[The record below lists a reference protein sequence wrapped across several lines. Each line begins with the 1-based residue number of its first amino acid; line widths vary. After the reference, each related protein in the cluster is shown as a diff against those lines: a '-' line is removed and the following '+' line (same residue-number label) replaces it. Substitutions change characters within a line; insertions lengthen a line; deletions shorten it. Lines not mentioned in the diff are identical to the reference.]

1 MVDIF
6 DPNQYKEVKVELNQN
21 SLSKGDEVN
30 LNAKD
35 PALKS
40 LHIGVGWDLNAFDT
54 DPLDL
59 DISCFMLNRQGKTR
73 VNEDFIFYN
82 NVTGSD
88 ECVLHGGDNR
98 TGAADGDDE
107 GMTVHLQKVH
117 FDIIQLMFV
126 LSIYKGE
133 ERGQSLSKMRNGYFR
148 LVNHETNIEIA
159 RYELTEDSTDRKETA
174 MLVGVLNREGPK
186 WHFVAMGECVDGGL
200 HGVAERYD
208 IIVSSS

>member
-6 DPNQYKEVKVELNQN
+6 DPNQYKEVKIELNQN
-21 SLSKGDEVN
+21 ALKKGDEVN
-30 LNAKD
+30 LMAKD
-35 PALKS
+35 QTLKR

-59 DISCFMLNRQGKTR
+59 DISCFMLNRLGKTR

-82 NVTGSD
+82 NIKGTD
-88 ECVLHGGDNR
+88 EAVIHGGDSR

-107 GMTVHLQKVH
+107 AITVNLEKVH

-133 ERGQSLSKMRNGYFR
+133 ERGQSLAKMRNAYFR
-148 LVNHETNIEIA
+148 LVNFDTNIEIA
-159 RYELTEDSTDRKETA
+159 RYELAQDSADRKETA

-186 WHFVAMGECVDGGL
+186 WHFVAMGECVEGGL
-200 HGVAERYD
+200 RVVAENYD
-208 IIVSSS
+208 IIVGSS

>member
-6 DPNQYKEVKVELNQN
+6 DPNQYKEVKIELNQN
-21 SLSKGDEVN
+21 SLKKGDEIN
-30 LNAKD
+30 MMAKD
-35 PALKS
+35 QTLKS

-73 VNEDFIFYN
+73 VNEDFVFYN
-82 NVTGSD
+82 NAVGSD
-88 ECVLHGGDNR
+88 QAILHGGDNR

-107 GMTVHLQKVH
+107 SIAIHLEKVH

-133 ERGQSLSKMRNGYFR
+133 ERGQSLSKMRNAYFR
-148 LVNHETNIEIA
+148 LVNLETNIEIA
-159 RYELTEDSTDRKETA
+159 RYELANDAADRKETA

-186 WHFVAMGECVDGGL
+186 WHFVAMGECVEGGL
-200 HGVAERYD
+200 RVVAENYD
-208 IIVSSS
+208 IIVGSS

>member
-6 DPNQYKEVKVELNQN
+6 DPNVDKEVKIELNQN
-21 SLSKGDEVN
+21 ALNRGDEIN

-35 PALKS
+35 PTLKS
-40 LHIGVGWDLNAFDT
+40 LQIGVGWDLNAFDT

-82 NVTGSD
+82 NFEGTD
-88 ECVLHGGDNR
+88 KAVLHDGDNR

-107 GMTVHLQKVH
+107 SMTVILNNIH
-117 FDIIQLMFV
+117 FDIVQVMFV

-133 ERGQSLSKMRNGYFR
+133 EKGQSLSKVRNGYFR
-148 LVNHETNIEIA
+148 LVNRDTNIEIA
-159 RYELTEDSTDRKETA
+159 RYDLEKDVDERKETA

-186 WHFVAMGECVDGGL
+186 WHFVALGECVDGGL
-200 HGVAERYD
+200 RTIAEGYD
-208 IIVSSS
+208 IIVSTS

>member
-6 DPNQYKEVKVELNQN
+6 DPSQYKEVKIELNQN
-21 SLSKGDEVN
+21 SLKKGDEIN
-30 LNAKD
+30 MMAKD
-35 PALKS
+35 QTLKS

-59 DISCFMLNRQGKTR
+59 DISCFMLNRQSKTR
-73 VNEDFIFYN
+73 VNEDFVFYN
-82 NVTGSD
+82 NAVGSD
-88 ECVLHGGDNR
+88 QSILHGGDNR

-107 GMTVHLQKVH
+107 SIVVHLEKVH

-133 ERGQSLSKMRNGYFR
+133 ERGQSLAKMRNAYFR
-148 LVNHETNIEIA
+148 LVNLDTNIEIA
-159 RYELTEDSTDRKETA
+159 RYELANEAADRKETA

-186 WHFVAMGECVDGGL
+186 WHFIAMGECVEGGL
-200 HGVAERYD
+200 RTIAEGYD
-208 IIVSSS
+208 IIVGSS

>member
-6 DPNQYKEVKVELNQN
+6 DPNVDKEVKIELNQN
-21 SLSKGDEVN
+21 ALNRGDEIN

-35 PALKS
+35 PTLKS
-40 LHIGVGWDLNAFDT
+40 LQIGVGWDLNAFDT

-82 NVTGSD
+82 NFEGTD
-88 ECVLHGGDNR
+88 KAVLHDGDNR

-107 GMTVHLQKVH
+107 SMTVILNNVH
-117 FDIIQLMFV
+117 FDIVQIMFV

-133 ERGQSLSKMRNGYFR
+133 EKGQSLSKVRNGYFR
-148 LVNHETNIEIA
+148 LVNRDTNIEIA
-159 RYELTEDSTDRKETA
+159 RYDLEKDVDERKETA

-186 WHFVAMGECVDGGL
+186 WHFVALGECVDGGL
-200 HGVAERYD
+200 RTIAEGYD
-208 IIVSSS
+208 IIVSTS